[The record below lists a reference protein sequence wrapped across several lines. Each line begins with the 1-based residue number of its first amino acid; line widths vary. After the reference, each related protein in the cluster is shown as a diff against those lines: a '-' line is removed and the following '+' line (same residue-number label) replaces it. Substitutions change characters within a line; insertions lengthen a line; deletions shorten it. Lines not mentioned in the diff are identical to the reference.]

1 MKGNIGVTSK
11 DIFPLIKKFMYND
24 HDIFIREIISNAIDA
39 TQKLNTIFNTD
50 NSVSKP
56 ENYTPDIHVIVNK
69 DEQTITVK
77 DAGIGMTDKEL
88 DSYINQIAFSGA
100 NDFLEKYTDTNIIG
114 HFGLGF
120 YSSFM
125 VSDKVEIIT
134 KSYNSDKAYKWTCEG
149 TTEFTIE
156 ETDKPSIGTDVV
168 MYISDKFE
176 EDYLDVLN
184 IKSLIKKFSRFSS
197 IPIYVDENDKSE
209 KMTYDKALWL
219 EQPSTLKDEDYID
232 FYKTL
237 YPDRPEPLFWIHMN
251 IDVPFTFRGI
261 LYFPAFDPHKPI
273 FEHKHLMLYS
283 NRVFV
288 TDNVEGILPEYLG
301 LLHGVID
308 SPDIPLNVSRS
319 FLQSDSNVKKIGTH
333 ISNKVISS
341 LKSLMR
347 KDRKKYEEKWETI
360 NLFINLGIVT
370 IPDLYKKCQ
379 DILLLTDIDNNKY
392 TIDEYYEMVKETQ
405 KDKSGKVVYLYT
417 YNKNIYYT
425 YIEKLKKLK
434 YNILVF
440 SNQYS
445 SYEIQAYEM
454 GMQEKN
460 VIFKRVDSD
469 TAEHIIE
476 KEDDT
481 KKTKELSSN
490 MKSMLITLFDCC
502 KRKIEGSNI
511 VFDVQNMGP
520 TAQPAVII
528 GNEYFRRIK
537 EMSLINNQGY
547 FIDQDDALM
556 FVINSDSKVVKKILK
571 NAEKE
576 IGEEVNK
583 FNDEISAVNKKKSAE
598 EDADKKKK
606 LEAEVNKL
614 LDKKKAAIE
623 KYVKTADIINELID
637 IALLEY
643 GLLTGE
649 SLSKFIKHLYKN
661 LEK

>member
-1 MKGNIGVTSK
+1 
-11 DIFPLIKKFMYND
+11 
-24 HDIFIREIISNAIDA
+24 
-39 TQKLNTIFNTD
+39 
-50 NSVSKP
+50 
-56 ENYTPDIHVIVNK
+56 
-69 DEQTITVK
+69 
-77 DAGIGMTDKEL
+77 MTDKEL

-197 IPIYVDENDKSE
+197 IPIYVDEDDKSE

-319 FLQSDSNVKKIGTH
+319 FLQSDSNVKKIGAH

-490 MKSMLITLFDCC
+490 MKSMLITLFDCS

>member
-1 MKGNIGVTSK
+1 
-11 DIFPLIKKFMYND
+11 
-24 HDIFIREIISNAIDA
+24 
-39 TQKLNTIFNTD
+39 
-50 NSVSKP
+50 
-56 ENYTPDIHVIVNK
+56 
-69 DEQTITVK
+69 
-77 DAGIGMTDKEL
+77 MTYAEL
-88 DSYINQIAFSGA
+88 DNYINQIAFSSA
-100 NDFLEKYTDTNIIG
+100 DEFLAKYSDTNIIG

-134 KSYNSDKAYKWTCEG
+134 KSYMLDKAYKWTCEG

-156 ETDKPSIGTDVV
+156 EVEKETLGTDVI
-168 MYISDKFE
+168 MHISDKLVE
-176 EDYLDVLN
+176 EYLDFSN
-184 IKSLIKKFSRFSS
+184 IKSLVTKFSRFSPF
-197 IPIYVDENDKSE
+197 PIYVDEGDKSE
-209 KMTYDKALWL
+209 KITYDKALWL

-283 NRVFV
+283 NRIFV

-347 KDRKKYEEKWETI
+347 KDREKYEEKWETI
-360 NLFINLGIVT
+360 NLFVNLGIVT

-379 DILLLTDIDNNKY
+379 DILLLTDTENKKY
-392 TIDEYYEMVKETQ
+392 TIDEYYEMVKDTQ

-417 YNKNIYYT
+417 YNKNLYYT

-454 GMQEKN
+454 GMQEKK

-481 KKTKELSSN
+481 KKTKELPSN
-490 MKSMLITLFDCC
+490 LKSMLTTLFDCS
-502 KRKIEGSNI
+502 KRKVEAVNI
-511 VFDVQNMGP
+511 MFDVQNMGP
-520 TAQPAVII
+520 SAQPVTII

-571 NAEKE
+571 NAEKA
-576 IGEEVNK
+576 IGEEINK
-583 FNDEISAVNKKKSAE
+583 FNDEIAAVNKEKSAE
-598 EDADKKKK
+598 EDKDKKKK
-606 LEAEVNKL
+606 LESEVNKL
-614 LDKKKAAIE
+614 LDKKKAVIE
-623 KYVKTADIINELID
+623 KYVKTEDTINELID

-649 SLSKFIKHLYKN
+649 NMSKFIKRLYKN

>member
-1 MKGNIGVTSK
+1 
-11 DIFPLIKKFMYND
+11 
-24 HDIFIREIISNAIDA
+24 
-39 TQKLNTIFNTD
+39 
-50 NSVSKP
+50 
-56 ENYTPDIHVIVNK
+56 
-69 DEQTITVK
+69 
-77 DAGIGMTDKEL
+77 MTDKEL

-184 IKSLIKKFSRFSS
+184 IKSLIKKFSRFSP
-197 IPIYVDENDKSE
+197 IPIYVDEDDKSE

-490 MKSMLITLFDCC
+490 MKSMLITLFDCS

>member
-1 MKGNIGVTSK
+1 
-11 DIFPLIKKFMYND
+11 
-24 HDIFIREIISNAIDA
+24 
-39 TQKLNTIFNTD
+39 
-50 NSVSKP
+50 
-56 ENYTPDIHVIVNK
+56 
-69 DEQTITVK
+69 
-77 DAGIGMTDKEL
+77 MTDKEL

-134 KSYNSDKAYKWTCEG
+134 KSYSSDKAYKWTCEG

-156 ETDKPSIGTDVV
+156 EIDKSSIGTDVV
-168 MYISDKFE
+168 MHISDKFE
-176 EDYLDVLN
+176 EEYLDVLN
-184 IKSLIKKFSRFSS
+184 IKSLVKKFSRFSPV
-197 IPIYVDENDKSE
+197 PIYVDEDDKSE

-301 LLHGVID
+301 LLHGIID

-360 NLFINLGIVT
+360 NLFVNLGIVT

-379 DILLLTDIDNNKY
+379 DILLLTDTDNNKY

-490 MKSMLITLFDCC
+490 MKSMLITLFDCS

-520 TAQPAVII
+520 SAQPAVII

-576 IGEEVNK
+576 IGEEINK
-583 FNDEISAVNKKKSAE
+583 FNDEISAVNKKKSNE
-598 EDADKKKK
+598 EDANKKKK
-606 LEAEVNKL
+606 LETEVNKL
-614 LDKKKAAIE
+614 LDK
-623 KYVKTADIINELID
+623 
-637 IALLEY
+637 
-643 GLLTGE
+643 
-649 SLSKFIKHLYKN
+649 
-661 LEK
+661 